1 MKKFIG
7 AICSIASAGLLF
19 LFLSLSN
26 LVSTTIA
33 TNVTTSMTGWDILQL
48 NTETNGLLLYKIFA
62 IVAIVLAVLLI
73 ISALLLLLQNFGLL
87 KVKINFNLINNALL
101 FVFMASAVVMLVA
114 GILMAGAMS
123 ANLGGYVGNN
133 TVVGLGIYL
142 NLGVSIAAFVLAL
155 LFAKKVKQAK
165 SRKRK

>member
-1 MKKFIG
+1 
-7 AICSIASAGLLF
+7 
-19 LFLSLSN
+19 
-26 LVSTTIA
+26 
-33 TNVTTSMTGWDILQL
+33 
-48 NTETNGLLLYKIFA
+48 
-62 IVAIVLAVLLI
+62 
-73 ISALLLLLQNFGLL
+73 
-87 KVKINFNLINNALL
+87 
-101 FVFMASAVVMLVA
+101 MASAVVMLVA

-123 ANLGGYVGNN
+123 ANFGGYVGNN